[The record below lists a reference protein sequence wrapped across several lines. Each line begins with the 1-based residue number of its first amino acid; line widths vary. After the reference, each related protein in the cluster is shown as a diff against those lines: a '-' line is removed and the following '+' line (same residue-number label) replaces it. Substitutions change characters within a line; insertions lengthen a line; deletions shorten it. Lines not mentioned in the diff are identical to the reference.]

1 MKTMWRH
8 AYIFKCRSQS
18 ISPTL
23 LNLEMSLRA
32 LQMWNRNLQCKSCCF
47 PFCEFVCGTD
57 IAMIAASFWRRED
70 RDSLYEN
77 NCGVLASHL
86 DGERFNFPLSAKPLV
101 KFHLERMGRNAM
113 AGWTDV
119 IRKVVA
125 EKTNYREVEQQT
137 GCSSFMSICQRKK
150 QNRTLSLGLMTAS
163 KLQSN

>member
-1 MKTMWRH
+1 MWRH

-23 LNLEMSLRA
+23 LNLEISLRA
-32 LQMWNRNLQCKSCCF
+32 FQMWNRNLQHKSGWF
-47 PFCEFVCGTD
+47 PFCEFLCCTD
-57 IAMIAASFWRRED
+57 TVVIAASFWRRED
-70 RDSLYEN
+70 TNSLYEN

-86 DGERFNFPLSAKPLV
+86 DGERFNFPLLAKPLV

-119 IRKVVA
+119 FRKVVA
-125 EKTNYREVEQQT
+125 EKTNCREVEQQT
-137 GCSSFMSICQRKK
+137 GCSSFMSVCQRKK